1 MKRYI
6 LFLDLINDEKLI
18 SEYINYHKN
27 IPLAIKN
34 SIFDSGITSMEIF
47 RFNDRL
53 AMEIIAKEDFSFEY
67 KNDLDS
73 NNPQVIAWEK
83 LMSTFQK
90 RIPGTPEHAKWVL
103 AENIFKL

>member
-6 LFLDLINDEKLI
+6 LFLDLVNDEKLI

-53 AMEIIAKEDFSFEY
+53 AMEIIANADFSFEF
-67 KNDLDS
+67 KSELDT
-73 NNPQVIAWEK
+73 NNPKVIAWEK

-90 RIPGTPEHAKWVL
+90 RIPGTPENSKWVL

>member
-6 LFLDLINDEKLI
+6 LFLDLVNDEKLI

-53 AMEIIAKEDFSFEY
+53 AMEIIANADFSFEF
-67 KNDLDS
+67 KSELDT

-90 RIPGTPEHAKWVL
+90 RIPGTPENSKWVL

>member
-6 LFLDLINDEKLI
+6 LFLDLVNDEKLI

-34 SIFDSGITSMEIF
+34 NIFDSGITSMEIF

-53 AMEIIAKEDFSFEY
+53 AMEIIANADFSFEF
-67 KNDLDS
+67 KSELDT

-90 RIPGTPEHAKWVL
+90 RIPGTPENSKWVL

>member
-6 LFLDLINDEKLI
+6 LFLDLVNDEKLI
-18 SEYINYHKN
+18 SDYINYHKN
-27 IPLAIKN
+27 IPLDIKN
-34 SIFDSGITSMEIF
+34 SILDSGITSMEIF

-53 AMEIIAKEDFSFEY
+53 AMEIIANSDFSFEL
-67 KNDLDS
+67 KSQLDS

-83 LMSTFQK
+83 LMSTYQK
-90 RIPGTPEHAKWVL
+90 RIPGTPVDTKWVL